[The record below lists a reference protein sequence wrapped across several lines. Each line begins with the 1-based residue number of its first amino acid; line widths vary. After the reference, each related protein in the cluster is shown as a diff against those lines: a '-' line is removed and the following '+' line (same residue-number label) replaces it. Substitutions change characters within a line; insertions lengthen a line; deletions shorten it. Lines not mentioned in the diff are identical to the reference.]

1 MSLPASSPVSQRL
14 LSWLALG
21 GALAAGPVIACAS
34 SPAPA
39 PAVAAP
45 APAPSPSS
53 VPSDAP
59 AASSAAPPAVPP
71 TPSAAPAPSAS
82 AASSDPP
89 CIDGEILMGA
99 CICPSGKGV
108 DATGHCVF
116 MPCPK
121 GNMGGVVFRND
132 QGQCMECK
140 PGQVRSGDG
149 CIAK

>member
-1 MSLPASSPVSQRL
+1 MPLPASLTVSHRL
-14 LSWLALG
+14 LSRLALV
-21 GALAAGPVIACAS
+21 GALASGPLIACAS
-34 SPAPA
+34 APA
-39 PAVAAP
+39 PAVTAP
-45 APAPSPSS
+45 APASSPSS
-53 VPSDAP
+53 VASDIPAASASTSAP
-59 AASSAAPPAVPP
+59 AASAG
-71 TPSAAPAPSAS
+71 
-82 AASSDPP
+82 SSDPP

-121 GNMGGVVFRND
+121 GNLGGVVFRND